1 MKVIKEKSQS
11 IEKLCINSFSGRL
24 MLSMLRFSAPTLTHL
39 IISTSFPDEEY
50 EGVAD
55 LPTLEY
61 LKINSVDSILRVL
74 ICKNLKSLN
83 IDSCR
88 DRNAFYVFLEQ
99 SNYLPHLLSLT
110 TFKLF
115 WKICTLIDISFK
127 LETLVMTMFSSI
139 NSKNVYDFLLT
150 QSKSLKYLTILE
162 KQILVPTIDFVI
174 DNMTNLESLRI
185 HGSILNAWKSD
196 NETDSKSWT
205 IKNLEMN
212 LITDLFAFPGAPELN
227 ESKDIVQI
235 LSKCKNLEKLNFQ
248 GNVSDVKIFE
258 TNLSLPSLKTLKIET
273 IRQFSFWNCLEFNNL
288 ENLTLMTL
296 NSCPGNIRD
305 LLNFLPK
312 LPKLKNLQINTWPY
326 NRHQMNNLKISEI
339 KRLFEFL
346 KNYESFKINR
356 SESIPIKF
364 FSYFNGFDSE
374 KFKLLEISCDDDE
387 NILEN
392 FQNNFKNTR
401 FQTIFNK
408 SQKMRSS
415 NAWEEN
421 VENLGNHDEDE
432 NDNRVRKMYHN
443 FMSNSLYP
451 K

>member
-1 MKVIKEKSQS
+1 
-11 IEKLCINSFSGRL
+11 

-99 SNYLPHLLSLT
+99 SSYLPHLSSLT

-115 WKICTLIDISFK
+115 WKLCTLIDISFK
-127 LETLVMTMFSSI
+127 LETLVMTKFSSI
-139 NSKNVYDFLLT
+139 NSKYIYDFLLT
-150 QSKSLKYLTILE
+150 QSKSLKHLTILE
-162 KQILVPTIDFVI
+162 KQILVPMFDFVL
-174 DNMTNLESLRI
+174 DNMTNLESLKI

-196 NETDSKSWT
+196 NETESKNYT

-212 LITDLFAFPGAPELN
+212 LITDVYAFPGATELN
-227 ESKDIVQI
+227 EDNDIVHI
-235 LSKCKNLEKLNFQ
+235 LSKCKKLEKLSLQ
-248 GNVSDVKIFE
+248 GNLSVVKKIE
-258 TNLSLPSLKTLKIET
+258 INLSLLNLKTLEVEN
-273 IRQFSFWNCLEFNNL
+273 IRQFSFWNSLELNNL
-288 ENLTLMTL
+288 ENLTLMTI
-296 NSCPGNIRD
+296 NSCPGNICD

-312 LPKLKNLQINTWPY
+312 LPKLKNLQINAWPFI
-326 NRHQMNNLKISEI
+326 RHQIMNFKISEI
-339 KRLFEFL
+339 KRFFGFL
-346 KNYESFKINR
+346 KNYESFKIKQT
-356 SESIPIKF
+356 ESFSMKF
-364 FSYFNGFDSE
+364 LSYFDGFDSE
-374 KFKLLEISCDDDE
+374 TFKLLEISCDE
-387 NILEN
+387 TETILDN
-392 FQNNFKNTR
+392 FRNNFKNAR

-408 SQKMRSS
+408 SQKIRS
-415 NAWEEN
+415 NNVWEEN
-421 VENLGNHDEDE
+421 VENLENHDEDE
-432 NDNRVRKMYHN
+432 DDNRVHEMYHN
-443 FMSNSLYP
+443 FMSKSLYP